1 MRWLTVV
8 CARQCSVTLIQLTE
22 SRLTSSCGGT
32 RRESCEDWNCARYET
47 PWPRL
52 LARRGTCG
60 LSKPQTVDGARLLTG
75 MAEIVSAYAARN
87 KLTPRELVEAITH
100 VAQALA
106 SVQHATIAPEV
117 STPLTPEELVTAI
130 RLGRIDGSKP
140 RPLTRA
146 EIAASIQDKYLI
158 SFENGLPYSMLRRH
172 LTTMGM
178 TPDEYRAKWG
188 LPEDYP
194 VVALHFDAPPACACQ
209 EHDPRQSRTSAPGTA
224 QRQAQIP
231 AGRRCLDHQHPDR
244 CSVSRSRCRRPGT
257 TDPRAAR
264 HGVDGDARGRR
275 AGDSP
280 AKRNPRA
287 SRHGGDDNA

>member
-1 MRWLTVV
+1 M
-8 CARQCSVTLIQLTE
+8 
-22 SRLTSSCGGT
+22 
-32 RRESCEDWNCARYET
+32 
-47 PWPRL
+47 
-52 LARRGTCG
+52 
-60 LSKPQTVDGARLLTG
+60 SKPQTVDGARLLTG

-178 TPDEYRAKWG
+178 TPDEYRAKWE

-194 VVALHFDAPPACACQ
+194 VVAPQFTRR
-209 EHDPRQSRTSAPGTA
+209 RQH
-224 QRQAQIP
+224 
-231 AGRRCLDHQHPDR
+231 L
-244 CSVSRSRCRRPGT
+244 
-257 TDPRAAR
+257 
-264 HGVDGDARGRR
+264 
-275 AGDSP
+275 
-280 AKRNPRA
+280 AKRMSLGNHQRPPPPPRKDKRKFRLEGGVWITNNPADAASRDRSADDPERQNPVPLGTGMMVTPEVAALAMAPQQKKPRA
-287 SRHGGDDNA
+287 SRHGGDGNA